1 MGPTAHAVAEERPLM
16 GPTAHAV
23 AEETHVTTASRT
35 ELRLEVED
43 FLYHE
48 ARLLDERRFH
58 EWLDLFTEDLVYWMP
73 TRSNRLRKDMANEI
87 AQPDH
92 LAYFNDDLTMLKG
105 RVARLDTDM
114 AWAEDPPSRTQHMVY
129 NVQIDGVEGDEIQV
143 HCSFILYRSRLET
156 DVDLW
161 CGYRDDVLRRVQ
173 GQLKIAR
180 RKIVLAQNVITAK
193 NLSVFF

>member
-1 MGPTAHAVAEERPLM
+1 
-16 GPTAHAV
+16 V

-105 RVARLDTDM
+105 RVVRLDTDM

-129 NVQIDGVEGDEIQV
+129 NVQIDGVEGDEIRV
-143 HCSFILYRSRLET
+143 HCSFILYRNRLET
-156 DVDLW
+156 EVDIW

>member
-1 MGPTAHAVAEERPLM
+1 M
-16 GPTAHAV
+16 
-23 AEETHVTTASRT
+23 
-35 ELRLEVED
+35 
-43 FLYHE
+43 
-48 ARLLDERRFH
+48 DERRFH

-73 TRSNRLRKDMANEI
+73 TRSNRLRKDIANEI

-143 HCSFILYRSRLET
+143 LQLHPVPQPTRDGGRHLVRLP
-156 DVDLW
+156 
-161 CGYRDDVLRRVQ
+161 R
-173 GQLKIAR
+173 
-180 RKIVLAQNVITAK
+180 
-193 NLSVFF
+193 

>member
-1 MGPTAHAVAEERPLM
+1 MTIP
-16 GPTAHAV
+16 
-23 AEETHVTTASRT
+23 SRT
-35 ELRLEVED
+35 ALRLEVED

-58 EWLDLFTEDLVYWMP
+58 EWLELFTEELVYWMP
-73 TRSNRLRKDMANEI
+73 TRSNRLRKDIAREI
-87 AQPDH
+87 AEPEH
-92 LAYFNDDLTMLKG
+92 LAYFNDDLTMLQG

-129 NVQIDGVEGDEIQV
+129 NVQIDEVEGDAIKV
-143 HCSFILYRSRLET
+143 HSSFILYRNRLET
-156 DVDLW
+156 EVDIL
-161 CGYRDDVLRRVQ
+161 CGYRDDVLRRVNDQ
-173 GQLKIAR
+173 FKIVR